1 MQRLDDQNHITVISF
16 TRYVRTTTYIVT
28 LVRKYYFGIHLLFGS
43 VKECFMPFVTFTK
56 AFITK
61 LIKNVGSV

>member
-1 MQRLDDQNHITVISF
+1 MRT
-16 TRYVRTTTYIVT
+16 YVVT
-28 LVRKYYFGIHLLFGS
+28 LLRIVRKYYFGIHLLFGS

-61 LIKNVGSV
+61 LVKNVGSV